1 MLAQCAL
8 LTSCMLRTSAL
19 TILCKPC
26 CYKFMSIDFLR
37 VWFAKTDT
45 WSDHIPDSTKLS
57 NLCSERRVILL
68 SAYLLLESHLYFFLS
83 QTAGWEAGS
92 CTAGSSS
99 LIQWLKP
106 ELKSIPPWLRPF
118 IWKSFGVGG
127 PANSLPCRDS
137 EPFGDDELLRYSLN
151 NLSIICLAPKGKKND
166 RKL

>member
-1 MLAQCAL
+1 
-8 LTSCMLRTSAL
+8 MLRPSAP

-37 VWFAKTDT
+37 LRFAKTDT

-57 NLCSERRVILL
+57 SLCSERRVILL
-68 SAYLLLESHLYFFLS
+68 STYLSSLGITSVFFCPW
-83 QTAGWEAGS
+83 TAGWEAGS

-99 LIQWLKP
+99 PTRGLKP
-106 ELKSIPPWLRPF
+106 ELSLIPLWLRPF
-118 IWKSFGVGG
+118 IWKGFGVGG

-137 EPFGDDELLRYSLN
+137 EPFGDDELLRYSLT
-151 NLSIICLAPKGKKND
+151 NLFIICLAPKGKKND